1 MPVVPGASGT
11 FRSPGIA
18 VGSYINPSFKT
29 QYAQFAPAAPIRTAR
44 FATPM
49 AFGLG
54 QAKGMEAIS
63 QGLANVANTLQR
75 IQLQDEENELKS
87 LDVELSNRIRAELYG
102 DPETGQE
109 GYLTSQN
116 NAALDGYVPVRQRI
130 AKIRDEMLQGIGSSR
145 VKDRF
150 TVAAGRRLNI
160 AYTEMAQH
168 NNRARNNVSQ
178 QVAEARINNAKNDA
192 ADNPAVLPQSLA
204 TIGQEVVAKMN
215 RAGVT
220 DDTVIA
226 NEVEKEQSD
235 AVLQSINLQ
244 LSENNA
250 NGAAALLRDYA
261 DIISPAARAKAS
273 VAVMRNLVVEEAQT
287 LADEAQ
293 AQGLRGEEARQFVK
307 DSASNPEVRDN
318 AMARLDT
325 MDRRRRQERQ
335 DRLAVAAEALP
346 GQSQAEFDR
355 IRGLGGDD
363 YAQMIEMAREIED
376 PRTRAATVDLLRREE
391 ADDARRNSAANVAE
405 EVDLLVKDA
414 IAQAG
419 SDDPDAVQGVL
430 DEWEVTQ
437 PDRFSTAVENKAM
450 NVVLERERQRK
461 VLQQAQI
468 QEARVAG
475 SQAIA
480 QGQPLDA
487 FLSANP
493 GYAEEL
499 AKSPEAQATLRQMDH
514 ARATGEVFARASD
527 GQTLHSY
534 RQMTAQEQVETNLLE
549 MRHKMN
555 ASEFSEASRMQ
566 AAARNHLARA
576 QDENLRWIN
585 TEVDKAMRA
594 LSPSGRDY
602 GTTKAS
608 DSDRAINNAIFSRA
622 LVEIENFVDSEGRN
636 PRPSEIQEIV
646 AREVAGVSIERQ
658 GFFSPV
664 TQFLFGDVQ
673 IDPTQFEGITA
684 EQVDTA
690 TVEYSTIL
698 PQVRS
703 RIANFARDGTAYPD
717 GKVPAD
723 VMSSVAASMNIAAA
737 DHLDKAIRRRAWQR
751 AKRLLGVQ

>member
-54 QAKGMEAIS
+54 QARGMEAIS
-63 QGLANVANTLQR
+63 QGLANMANSLQR

-130 AKIRDEMLQGIGSSR
+130 AKIRDEMIQDISSSR

-527 GQTLHSY
+527 GQTLHNY